1 LPEYFSLTKDPM
13 QTPKPEQKE
22 DVVSF
27 YDQFAEKQEKT
38 GINSR
43 HLSILDKVKAAGLK
57 SHHRILEVGC
67 GIGTV
72 SHLLATQVKS
82 GSVLAV
88 DISPESIEKAKVLW
102 QSQSNLSFEVSDMS
116 DFNKKSQKFDFFVF
130 PDVLEHI
137 PVDQHFRLFQ
147 NISKHAHPDSVIF
160 IHIPAPRYL
169 KWMIANEPEKLQVID
184 QPLDSG
190 ELIKTIT
197 ANGFY
202 LDKMDTYPL
211 FYAEKDYQYFIFRA
225 AKPLQTSTPLSKWT
239 VLKERLR
246 IRLKY
251 GLTK

>member
-1 LPEYFSLTKDPM
+1 M
-13 QTPKPEQKE
+13 QAPKEEQKE
-22 DVVSF
+22 QVVSF
-27 YDQFAEKQEKT
+27 YDQFAEKQQKT

-43 HLSILDKVKAAGLK
+43 HLSILDKVTQAGLK
-57 SHHRILEVGC
+57 PDHSILEIGC

-72 SHLLATQVKS
+72 SHLLATQVPN
-82 GSVLAV
+82 GEVLAV

-102 QSQSNLSFEVSDMS
+102 KSQTNLAFEVSDMS
-116 DFNKKSQKFDFFVF
+116 DFDKKGKTFDFFVF

-147 NISKHAHPDSVIF
+147 NIQKHSHADSVIF

-169 KWMIANEPEKLQVID
+169 QWMIDNEPEKLQVID

-190 ELIKTIT
+190 DLIKNIT

-202 LDKMDTYPL
+202 LEKMETYPL
-211 FYAEKDYQYFIFRA
+211 FYDEKDYQYFVFRA
-225 AKPLQTSTPLSKWT
+225 AKPLHSSTPRSKWT

>member
-1 LPEYFSLTKDPM
+1 M
-13 QTPKPEQKE
+13 QQSEGKE
-22 DVVSF
+22 KVVSF
-27 YDQFAEKQEKT
+27 YDQFVEKQAKT

-43 HLSILDKVKAAGLK
+43 HLSILDKVKKAGLQAN
-57 SHHRILEVGC
+57 HRILEVGC

-72 SHLLATQVKS
+72 SHLLATQVPQGK
-82 GSVLAV
+82 VLAV

-102 QSQSNLSFEVSDMS
+102 KDQKNLGFEVSDMS
-116 DFNKKSQKFDFFVF
+116 DFDKKGETFDFFVF

-147 NISKHAHPDSVIF
+147 NIQKHSHADSVIF

-169 KWMIANEPEKLQVID
+169 QWMIDNEPEKLQVID

-190 ELIKTIT
+190 DLIKNIT

-202 LDKMDTYPL
+202 LEKMETYGL
-211 FYAEKDYQYFIFRA
+211 FFEEKDYQYFVFRS
-225 AKPLQTSTPLSKWT
+225 AKPLRSSTPKSKWD

>member
-1 LPEYFSLTKDPM
+1 M
-13 QTPKPEQKE
+13 QNPKPEQKE
-22 DVVSF
+22 QVVNF
-27 YDQFAEKQEKT
+27 YDQFAEKQQKT

-43 HLSILDKVKAAGLK
+43 HLSILDKVKDAGLQ

-72 SHLLATQVKS
+72 SHLLATQVPN
-82 GSVLAV
+82 GHVLAV

-102 QSQSNLSFEVSDMS
+102 KSQSNLSFEVSDMS
-116 DFNKKSQKFDFFVF
+116 DFDKKDQTFDFFVF

-137 PVDQHFRLFQ
+137 PVDQHSRLFQ
-147 NISKHAHPDSVIF
+147 NIGKHAHQDSVIF

-169 KWMIANEPEKLQVID
+169 QWMIENEPEKLQVID

-190 ELIKTIT
+190 DLVKAIT
-197 ANGFY
+197 AAGFY
-202 LDKMDTYPL
+202 LEKMETYSL
-211 FYAEKDYQYFIFRA
+211 FFAEKDYQCFVFRA
-225 AKPLQTSTPLSKWT
+225 AKPLKTSTPLSKWT
-239 VLKERLR
+239 VLKERLS

>member
-1 LPEYFSLTKDPM
+1 M
-13 QTPKPEQKE
+13 QQSEGKE
-22 DVVSF
+22 KVVSF
-27 YDQFAEKQEKT
+27 YDQFAEKQAKT

-43 HLSILDKVKAAGLK
+43 HLSILDKVKNAGLQAN
-57 SHHRILEVGC
+57 HRILEVGC

-72 SHLLATQVKS
+72 SHLLATQVPQGK
-82 GSVLAV
+82 VLAV

-102 QSQSNLSFEVSDMS
+102 KDQKNLGFEVSDMS
-116 DFNKKSQKFDFFVF
+116 DFDKKGETFDFFVF

-147 NISKHAHPDSVIF
+147 NIQKHSHADSVIF

-169 KWMIANEPEKLQVID
+169 QWMIENEPEKLQVID

-190 ELIKTIT
+190 DLIKNIT

-202 LDKMDTYPL
+202 LEKMETYGL
-211 FYAEKDYQYFIFRA
+211 FFEEKDYLYFVFRS
-225 AKPLQTSTPLSKWT
+225 AKPLRSSTPKSKWD
-239 VLKERLR
+239 VLKERIR

>member
-1 LPEYFSLTKDPM
+1 M
-13 QTPKPEQKE
+13 QQSEGKE
-22 DVVSF
+22 KVVSF
-27 YDQFAEKQEKT
+27 YDQFVEKQAKT

-43 HLSILDKVKAAGLK
+43 HLSILDKVKKAGLQAN
-57 SHHRILEVGC
+57 HRILEVGC

-72 SHLLATQVKS
+72 SHLLATQVPQGK
-82 GSVLAV
+82 VLAV

-102 QSQSNLSFEVSDMS
+102 KDQKNLGFEVSDMS
-116 DFNKKSQKFDFFVF
+116 DFDKKGETFDFFVF

-147 NISKHAHPDSVIF
+147 NIQKHSHADSVIF

-169 KWMIANEPEKLQVID
+169 QWMIDNEPEKLQVID

-190 ELIKTIT
+190 DLIKNIT

-202 LDKMDTYPL
+202 LEKMETYGL
-211 FYAEKDYQYFIFRA
+211 FFEEKDYQYFVFRS
-225 AKPLQTSTPLSKWT
+225 AKPLRSSTPRSKWD